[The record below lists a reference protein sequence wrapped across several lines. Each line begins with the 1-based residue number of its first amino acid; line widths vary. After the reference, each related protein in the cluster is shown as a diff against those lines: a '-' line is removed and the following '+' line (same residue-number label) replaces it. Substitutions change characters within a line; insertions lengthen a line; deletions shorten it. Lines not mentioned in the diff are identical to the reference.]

1 MANSDRYSRPS
12 IKHHDVFI
20 SYAQND
26 KPIADAVCAKLES
39 RHIRCWIAPRDVAP
53 GRNFPEEIIDG
64 IAGSSIMVLIFS
76 SHANNS
82 PHVIRELTNA
92 VNKGHIIVPF
102 RIEDVQPSKSMEY
115 LISVPHWL
123 DAISPPL
130 EKHIE
135 VLAGNVERILLSEKE
150 PEVCA
155 KCKTPLSQNA
165 KFCDACGSPVSVV
178 PPPPPGLSE
187 PAVHPT
193 PVPPPPPAPRV
204 EELPPPVA
212 GPVPEEP
219 SPEKPHIQPP
229 PVPVVAPPAL
239 PSRNRK
245 MLIGAGAGVILLI
258 ALFIVFPVITGSQMP
273 FGNLG
278 GGGADPQGPVPVT
291 TPIDYRS
298 GNAPVNTIVLSPG
311 PTQTLPGESQLY
323 VQAEKNAITAEVPV
337 RFEGGTAMGTVM
349 TNRVLLTRSDGT
361 VTEGKLDFT
370 RRQSEIVLQGTRG
383 TDRLQVIVTL
393 HSGSTFTIVDK
404 LIPYPERMSTK

>member
-1 MANSDRYSRPS
+1 MANSDRFSRPS
-12 IKHHDVFI
+12 VKHHDVFI

-102 RIEDVQPSKSMEY
+102 RIEDVPPSKSMEY

-123 DAISPPL
+123 DAITPPL

-155 KCKTPLSQNA
+155 KCKTPLSPNA

-178 PPPPPGLSE
+178 PPPPPELSE
-187 PAVHPT
+187 PSVRPI
-193 PVPPPPPAPRV
+193 PVPPPQPE

-212 GPVPEEP
+212 GPVPKELF
-219 SPEKPHIQPP
+219 PEKPHIQPP
-229 PVPVVAPPAL
+229 PVPVAAPPAH

-245 MLIGAGAGVILLI
+245 LLIGAGIVGVVLVVLAIAAFTVNFSSLL
-258 ALFIVFPVITGSQMP
+258 PTM
-273 FGNLG
+273 GNQIN
-278 GGGADPQGPVPVT
+278 GGANTQVT
-291 TPIDYRS
+291 AAPTQVNYRS
-298 GNAPVNTIVLSPG
+298 ENSRVNTVSLTTA
-311 PTQTLPGESQLY
+311 PTQALPEANKLTII
-323 VQAEKNAITAEVPV
+323 AEKSPINLEVIV
-337 RFEGGTAMGTVM
+337 KFEGGPGKGLVQD
-349 TNRVLLTRSDGT
+349 NKVILTRSDGT
-361 VTEGKLDFT
+361 ITEGKLDFN
-370 RRQSEIVLQGTRG
+370 RNPSELSLQGTRG
-383 TDRLQVIVTL
+383 TDRLQVIVTMR
-393 HSGSTFTIVDK
+393 SGETYTIVDQ
-404 LIPYPERMSTK
+404 LLLYRNRG